1 MFKGHWARYVPNDV
15 MATPCPMEAK
25 MHIAIAR
32 FPTVPAERDQAFRDW
47 FAWSNDQLRDTAG
60 LKARRLLRALDG
72 SYTALVE
79 HENADTFAA
88 MHSAGPVSKIHEQL
102 GEILDETAEATKYDV
117 VVDYPTSGGCCGGGS
132 GAASHEAAPQARASS
147 GCCRS

>member
-1 MFKGHWARYVPNDV
+1 
-15 MATPCPMEAK
+15 

-32 FPTVPAERDQAFRDW
+32 FPTVPAERDQDFREW

-60 LKARRLLRALDG
+60 LKARRLLRAPDG

-79 HENADTFAA
+79 HESADTFAA
-88 MHSAGPVSKIHEQL
+88 MHTAGPVSKIHEQL
-102 GEILDETAEATKYDV
+102 GQILDDTAQATKYEV
-117 VVDYPTSGGCCGGGS
+117 VVDYASAGGCCGGAA
-132 GAASHEAAPQARASS
+132 GAGSHEAAPQARASA

>member
-1 MFKGHWARYVPNDV
+1 
-15 MATPCPMEAK
+15 

-47 FAWSNDQLRDTAG
+47 FAWSNDQLRDTEG

-79 HENADTFAA
+79 HEDAGTFAA
-88 MHSAGPVSKIHEQL
+88 MHSAGPVAKIHEQL

-132 GAASHEAAPQARASS
+132 GAASHEAASQARASS